1 MKPTT
6 IASLQKCK
14 QDKKRFATITAYD
27 YSFAKLFADE
37 GINVMLVGDSLGMTV
52 QGHDSTLPVT
62 VADIA
67 YHTAAVRRG
76 APNCLLLADLP
87 FMAYATPEQA
97 FENAAT
103 VMRAGANMVKI
114 EGGEW
119 LVETVQMLTERAVPV
134 CGHLGLTPQ
143 SVNIFGG
150 YKVQGRGDEAGDR
163 LLSDALALE
172 AAGAQLLVL
181 ECVPVELAK
190 RITEALAIPV
200 IGIGAGNVTDG
211 QILVMHDAFGITGG
225 HIPKF
230 AKNFLAETG
239 DIRAAV
245 RQYMAEVESGVYP
258 GEEHSFPL
266 RSDVVLIIETLPLL
280 RQQIRRLRM
289 EGKRVALVPTMGNL
303 HDGHMKL
310 VDEAKARA
318 DVVVVSIFVNPMQ
331 FDRPEDLARY
341 PRTLQEDCEKLNK
354 RKVDLVFAPS
364 VKEIYPNGTE
374 THTYVDVPGLS
385 TMLEGASRPGHF
397 RGVSTIVS
405 KLFNLVQPDIACFG
419 EKDFQQ
425 LALIRKMV
433 ADMGF
438 DIEIVGVPIMRA
450 KDGLALSSRN
460 GYLTAEQRKIAPGLY
475 KVLSSIADKLQAGER
490 DLDEIIAI
498 AGQEL
503 NEKGFRS
510 DDIQIRDADTL
521 LEISEN
527 SKRAVILVAAWLG
540 DARLIDNKLVELA

>member
-1 MKPTT
+1 M
-6 IASLQKCK
+6 
-14 QDKKRFATITAYD
+14 
-27 YSFAKLFADE
+27 
-37 GINVMLVGDSLGMTV
+37 
-52 QGHDSTLPVT
+52 
-62 VADIA
+62 
-67 YHTAAVRRG
+67 
-76 APNCLLLADLP
+76 
-87 FMAYATPEQA
+87 
-97 FENAAT
+97 
-103 VMRAGANMVKI
+103 
-114 EGGEW
+114 
-119 LVETVQMLTERAVPV
+119 
-134 CGHLGLTPQ
+134 
-143 SVNIFGG
+143 
-150 YKVQGRGDEAGDR
+150 
-163 LLSDALALE
+163 
-172 AAGAQLLVL
+172 
-181 ECVPVELAK
+181 
-190 RITEALAIPV
+190 
-200 IGIGAGNVTDG
+200 
-211 QILVMHDAFGITGG
+211 
-225 HIPKF
+225 
-230 AKNFLAETG
+230 
-239 DIRAAV
+239 
-245 RQYMAEVESGVYP
+245 
-258 GEEHSFPL
+258 
-266 RSDVVLIIETLPLL
+266 LIIETLPLL

-385 TMLEGASRPGHF
+385 TMLEGACRPGHF

-450 KDGLALSSRN
+450 KDSLALSSRN

-490 DLDEIIAI
+490 DLDEIITI

-503 NEKGFRS
+503 NEKGFRA

-521 LEISEN
+521 LEVSET

-540 DARLIDNKLVELA
+540 DARLIDNKMVELA

>member
-1 MKPTT
+1 M
-6 IASLQKCK
+6 
-14 QDKKRFATITAYD
+14 
-27 YSFAKLFADE
+27 
-37 GINVMLVGDSLGMTV
+37 
-52 QGHDSTLPVT
+52 
-62 VADIA
+62 
-67 YHTAAVRRG
+67 
-76 APNCLLLADLP
+76 
-87 FMAYATPEQA
+87 
-97 FENAAT
+97 
-103 VMRAGANMVKI
+103 
-114 EGGEW
+114 
-119 LVETVQMLTERAVPV
+119 
-134 CGHLGLTPQ
+134 
-143 SVNIFGG
+143 
-150 YKVQGRGDEAGDR
+150 
-163 LLSDALALE
+163 
-172 AAGAQLLVL
+172 
-181 ECVPVELAK
+181 
-190 RITEALAIPV
+190 
-200 IGIGAGNVTDG
+200 
-211 QILVMHDAFGITGG
+211 
-225 HIPKF
+225 
-230 AKNFLAETG
+230 
-239 DIRAAV
+239 
-245 RQYMAEVESGVYP
+245 
-258 GEEHSFPL
+258 
-266 RSDVVLIIETLPLL
+266 LIIETLPLL

-303 HDGHMKL
+303 PDGHLKL

-503 NEKGFRS
+503 NEKGFRA

-521 LEISEN
+521 LEVSET

-540 DARLIDNKLVELA
+540 DARLIDNKMVELA

>member
-1 MKPTT
+1 M
-6 IASLQKCK
+6 
-14 QDKKRFATITAYD
+14 
-27 YSFAKLFADE
+27 
-37 GINVMLVGDSLGMTV
+37 
-52 QGHDSTLPVT
+52 
-62 VADIA
+62 
-67 YHTAAVRRG
+67 
-76 APNCLLLADLP
+76 
-87 FMAYATPEQA
+87 
-97 FENAAT
+97 
-103 VMRAGANMVKI
+103 
-114 EGGEW
+114 
-119 LVETVQMLTERAVPV
+119 
-134 CGHLGLTPQ
+134 
-143 SVNIFGG
+143 
-150 YKVQGRGDEAGDR
+150 
-163 LLSDALALE
+163 
-172 AAGAQLLVL
+172 
-181 ECVPVELAK
+181 
-190 RITEALAIPV
+190 
-200 IGIGAGNVTDG
+200 
-211 QILVMHDAFGITGG
+211 
-225 HIPKF
+225 
-230 AKNFLAETG
+230 
-239 DIRAAV
+239 
-245 RQYMAEVESGVYP
+245 
-258 GEEHSFPL
+258 
-266 RSDVVLIIETLPLL
+266 LIIETLPLL

-438 DIEIVGVPIMRA
+438 DIEIIGVPIMRA

-503 NEKGFRS
+503 NEKGFRA

-521 LEISEN
+521 QEVSEN
-527 SKRAVILVAAWLG
+527 SQRAVILVAAWLG
-540 DARLIDNKLVELA
+540 DARLIDNKIVELA

>member
-1 MKPTT
+1 M
-6 IASLQKCK
+6 
-14 QDKKRFATITAYD
+14 
-27 YSFAKLFADE
+27 
-37 GINVMLVGDSLGMTV
+37 
-52 QGHDSTLPVT
+52 
-62 VADIA
+62 
-67 YHTAAVRRG
+67 
-76 APNCLLLADLP
+76 
-87 FMAYATPEQA
+87 
-97 FENAAT
+97 
-103 VMRAGANMVKI
+103 
-114 EGGEW
+114 
-119 LVETVQMLTERAVPV
+119 
-134 CGHLGLTPQ
+134 
-143 SVNIFGG
+143 
-150 YKVQGRGDEAGDR
+150 
-163 LLSDALALE
+163 
-172 AAGAQLLVL
+172 
-181 ECVPVELAK
+181 
-190 RITEALAIPV
+190 
-200 IGIGAGNVTDG
+200 
-211 QILVMHDAFGITGG
+211 
-225 HIPKF
+225 
-230 AKNFLAETG
+230 
-239 DIRAAV
+239 
-245 RQYMAEVESGVYP
+245 
-258 GEEHSFPL
+258 
-266 RSDVVLIIETLPLL
+266 LIIETLPLL

-318 DVVVVSIFVNPMQ
+318 DGVVVSIFVNPMQ

-475 KVLSSIADKLQAGER
+475 KVLSSIADKLQVGER
-490 DLDEIIAI
+490 DLDEIITI

-503 NEKGFRS
+503 NEKGFRA

-521 LEISEN
+521 LEVSET

-540 DARLIDNKLVELA
+540 DARLIDNKMVELA

>member
-1 MKPTT
+1 M
-6 IASLQKCK
+6 
-14 QDKKRFATITAYD
+14 
-27 YSFAKLFADE
+27 
-37 GINVMLVGDSLGMTV
+37 
-52 QGHDSTLPVT
+52 
-62 VADIA
+62 
-67 YHTAAVRRG
+67 
-76 APNCLLLADLP
+76 
-87 FMAYATPEQA
+87 
-97 FENAAT
+97 
-103 VMRAGANMVKI
+103 
-114 EGGEW
+114 
-119 LVETVQMLTERAVPV
+119 
-134 CGHLGLTPQ
+134 
-143 SVNIFGG
+143 
-150 YKVQGRGDEAGDR
+150 
-163 LLSDALALE
+163 
-172 AAGAQLLVL
+172 
-181 ECVPVELAK
+181 
-190 RITEALAIPV
+190 
-200 IGIGAGNVTDG
+200 
-211 QILVMHDAFGITGG
+211 
-225 HIPKF
+225 
-230 AKNFLAETG
+230 
-239 DIRAAV
+239 
-245 RQYMAEVESGVYP
+245 
-258 GEEHSFPL
+258 
-266 RSDVVLIIETLPLL
+266 LIIETLPLL

-438 DIEIVGVPIMRA
+438 DIEIVCVPIMRA

-475 KVLSSIADKLQAGER
+475 KVLSSIADKLQVGER
-490 DLDEIIAI
+490 DLDEIITI

-503 NEKGFRS
+503 NEKGFRA

-521 LEISEN
+521 LEVSKT

-540 DARLIDNKLVELA
+540 DARLIDNKMVELA

>member
-1 MKPTT
+1 M
-6 IASLQKCK
+6 
-14 QDKKRFATITAYD
+14 
-27 YSFAKLFADE
+27 
-37 GINVMLVGDSLGMTV
+37 
-52 QGHDSTLPVT
+52 
-62 VADIA
+62 
-67 YHTAAVRRG
+67 
-76 APNCLLLADLP
+76 
-87 FMAYATPEQA
+87 
-97 FENAAT
+97 
-103 VMRAGANMVKI
+103 
-114 EGGEW
+114 
-119 LVETVQMLTERAVPV
+119 
-134 CGHLGLTPQ
+134 
-143 SVNIFGG
+143 
-150 YKVQGRGDEAGDR
+150 
-163 LLSDALALE
+163 
-172 AAGAQLLVL
+172 
-181 ECVPVELAK
+181 
-190 RITEALAIPV
+190 
-200 IGIGAGNVTDG
+200 
-211 QILVMHDAFGITGG
+211 
-225 HIPKF
+225 
-230 AKNFLAETG
+230 
-239 DIRAAV
+239 
-245 RQYMAEVESGVYP
+245 
-258 GEEHSFPL
+258 
-266 RSDVVLIIETLPLL
+266 LIIETLPLL

-490 DLDEIIAI
+490 DLDEIITI

-503 NEKGFRS
+503 DEKGFRA

-521 LEISEN
+521 LEVSET

-540 DARLIDNKLVELA
+540 DARLIDNKMVELA

>member
-1 MKPTT
+1 M
-6 IASLQKCK
+6 
-14 QDKKRFATITAYD
+14 
-27 YSFAKLFADE
+27 
-37 GINVMLVGDSLGMTV
+37 
-52 QGHDSTLPVT
+52 
-62 VADIA
+62 
-67 YHTAAVRRG
+67 
-76 APNCLLLADLP
+76 
-87 FMAYATPEQA
+87 
-97 FENAAT
+97 
-103 VMRAGANMVKI
+103 
-114 EGGEW
+114 
-119 LVETVQMLTERAVPV
+119 
-134 CGHLGLTPQ
+134 
-143 SVNIFGG
+143 
-150 YKVQGRGDEAGDR
+150 
-163 LLSDALALE
+163 
-172 AAGAQLLVL
+172 
-181 ECVPVELAK
+181 
-190 RITEALAIPV
+190 
-200 IGIGAGNVTDG
+200 
-211 QILVMHDAFGITGG
+211 
-225 HIPKF
+225 
-230 AKNFLAETG
+230 
-239 DIRAAV
+239 
-245 RQYMAEVESGVYP
+245 
-258 GEEHSFPL
+258 
-266 RSDVVLIIETLPLL
+266 LIIETLPLL

-289 EGKRVALVPTMGNL
+289 EGKRVALVPPMGNL

-503 NEKGFRS
+503 NEKGFRA

-521 LEISEN
+521 LEVSEN

>member
-1 MKPTT
+1 M
-6 IASLQKCK
+6 
-14 QDKKRFATITAYD
+14 
-27 YSFAKLFADE
+27 
-37 GINVMLVGDSLGMTV
+37 
-52 QGHDSTLPVT
+52 
-62 VADIA
+62 
-67 YHTAAVRRG
+67 
-76 APNCLLLADLP
+76 
-87 FMAYATPEQA
+87 
-97 FENAAT
+97 
-103 VMRAGANMVKI
+103 
-114 EGGEW
+114 
-119 LVETVQMLTERAVPV
+119 
-134 CGHLGLTPQ
+134 
-143 SVNIFGG
+143 
-150 YKVQGRGDEAGDR
+150 
-163 LLSDALALE
+163 
-172 AAGAQLLVL
+172 
-181 ECVPVELAK
+181 
-190 RITEALAIPV
+190 
-200 IGIGAGNVTDG
+200 
-211 QILVMHDAFGITGG
+211 
-225 HIPKF
+225 
-230 AKNFLAETG
+230 
-239 DIRAAV
+239 
-245 RQYMAEVESGVYP
+245 
-258 GEEHSFPL
+258 
-266 RSDVVLIIETLPLL
+266 LIIETLPLL

-303 HDGHMKL
+303 HDGHLKL

-503 NEKGFRS
+503 NEKGFRA

-521 LEISEN
+521 LEVSET

-540 DARLIDNKLVELA
+540 DARLIDNKIVELT

>member
-1 MKPTT
+1 M
-6 IASLQKCK
+6 
-14 QDKKRFATITAYD
+14 
-27 YSFAKLFADE
+27 
-37 GINVMLVGDSLGMTV
+37 
-52 QGHDSTLPVT
+52 
-62 VADIA
+62 
-67 YHTAAVRRG
+67 
-76 APNCLLLADLP
+76 
-87 FMAYATPEQA
+87 
-97 FENAAT
+97 
-103 VMRAGANMVKI
+103 
-114 EGGEW
+114 
-119 LVETVQMLTERAVPV
+119 
-134 CGHLGLTPQ
+134 
-143 SVNIFGG
+143 
-150 YKVQGRGDEAGDR
+150 
-163 LLSDALALE
+163 
-172 AAGAQLLVL
+172 
-181 ECVPVELAK
+181 
-190 RITEALAIPV
+190 
-200 IGIGAGNVTDG
+200 
-211 QILVMHDAFGITGG
+211 
-225 HIPKF
+225 
-230 AKNFLAETG
+230 
-239 DIRAAV
+239 
-245 RQYMAEVESGVYP
+245 
-258 GEEHSFPL
+258 
-266 RSDVVLIIETLPLL
+266 LIIETLPLL

-503 NEKGFRS
+503 NEKGFRA

-521 LEISEN
+521 LEVSET

-540 DARLIDNKLVELA
+540 DARLIDNKIV

>member
-1 MKPTT
+1 M
-6 IASLQKCK
+6 
-14 QDKKRFATITAYD
+14 
-27 YSFAKLFADE
+27 
-37 GINVMLVGDSLGMTV
+37 
-52 QGHDSTLPVT
+52 
-62 VADIA
+62 
-67 YHTAAVRRG
+67 
-76 APNCLLLADLP
+76 
-87 FMAYATPEQA
+87 
-97 FENAAT
+97 
-103 VMRAGANMVKI
+103 
-114 EGGEW
+114 
-119 LVETVQMLTERAVPV
+119 
-134 CGHLGLTPQ
+134 
-143 SVNIFGG
+143 
-150 YKVQGRGDEAGDR
+150 
-163 LLSDALALE
+163 
-172 AAGAQLLVL
+172 
-181 ECVPVELAK
+181 
-190 RITEALAIPV
+190 
-200 IGIGAGNVTDG
+200 
-211 QILVMHDAFGITGG
+211 
-225 HIPKF
+225 
-230 AKNFLAETG
+230 
-239 DIRAAV
+239 
-245 RQYMAEVESGVYP
+245 
-258 GEEHSFPL
+258 
-266 RSDVVLIIETLPLL
+266 LIIETLPLL

-438 DIEIVGVPIMRA
+438 DIEIIGVPIMRA

-503 NEKGFRS
+503 NEKGFRA

-521 LEISEN
+521 QEVSEN

-540 DARLIDNKLVELA
+540 DARLI

>member
-1 MKPTT
+1 M
-6 IASLQKCK
+6 
-14 QDKKRFATITAYD
+14 
-27 YSFAKLFADE
+27 
-37 GINVMLVGDSLGMTV
+37 
-52 QGHDSTLPVT
+52 
-62 VADIA
+62 
-67 YHTAAVRRG
+67 
-76 APNCLLLADLP
+76 
-87 FMAYATPEQA
+87 
-97 FENAAT
+97 
-103 VMRAGANMVKI
+103 
-114 EGGEW
+114 
-119 LVETVQMLTERAVPV
+119 
-134 CGHLGLTPQ
+134 
-143 SVNIFGG
+143 
-150 YKVQGRGDEAGDR
+150 
-163 LLSDALALE
+163 
-172 AAGAQLLVL
+172 
-181 ECVPVELAK
+181 
-190 RITEALAIPV
+190 
-200 IGIGAGNVTDG
+200 
-211 QILVMHDAFGITGG
+211 
-225 HIPKF
+225 
-230 AKNFLAETG
+230 
-239 DIRAAV
+239 
-245 RQYMAEVESGVYP
+245 
-258 GEEHSFPL
+258 
-266 RSDVVLIIETLPLL
+266 LIIETLPLL

-438 DIEIVGVPIMRA
+438 DIEIIGVPIMRA

-540 DARLIDNKLVELA
+540 DARLIDNKIVELA

>member
-1 MKPTT
+1 M
-6 IASLQKCK
+6 
-14 QDKKRFATITAYD
+14 
-27 YSFAKLFADE
+27 
-37 GINVMLVGDSLGMTV
+37 
-52 QGHDSTLPVT
+52 
-62 VADIA
+62 
-67 YHTAAVRRG
+67 
-76 APNCLLLADLP
+76 
-87 FMAYATPEQA
+87 
-97 FENAAT
+97 
-103 VMRAGANMVKI
+103 
-114 EGGEW
+114 
-119 LVETVQMLTERAVPV
+119 
-134 CGHLGLTPQ
+134 
-143 SVNIFGG
+143 
-150 YKVQGRGDEAGDR
+150 
-163 LLSDALALE
+163 
-172 AAGAQLLVL
+172 
-181 ECVPVELAK
+181 
-190 RITEALAIPV
+190 
-200 IGIGAGNVTDG
+200 
-211 QILVMHDAFGITGG
+211 
-225 HIPKF
+225 
-230 AKNFLAETG
+230 
-239 DIRAAV
+239 
-245 RQYMAEVESGVYP
+245 
-258 GEEHSFPL
+258 
-266 RSDVVLIIETLPLL
+266 LIIETLPLL

-490 DLDEIIAI
+490 DLDEIITI

-503 NEKGFRS
+503 NEKGFRA

-521 LEISEN
+521 LEVSET

-540 DARLIDNKLVELA
+540 DARLIDNKMVALA

>member
-1 MKPTT
+1 M
-6 IASLQKCK
+6 
-14 QDKKRFATITAYD
+14 
-27 YSFAKLFADE
+27 
-37 GINVMLVGDSLGMTV
+37 
-52 QGHDSTLPVT
+52 
-62 VADIA
+62 
-67 YHTAAVRRG
+67 
-76 APNCLLLADLP
+76 
-87 FMAYATPEQA
+87 
-97 FENAAT
+97 
-103 VMRAGANMVKI
+103 
-114 EGGEW
+114 
-119 LVETVQMLTERAVPV
+119 
-134 CGHLGLTPQ
+134 
-143 SVNIFGG
+143 
-150 YKVQGRGDEAGDR
+150 
-163 LLSDALALE
+163 
-172 AAGAQLLVL
+172 
-181 ECVPVELAK
+181 
-190 RITEALAIPV
+190 
-200 IGIGAGNVTDG
+200 
-211 QILVMHDAFGITGG
+211 
-225 HIPKF
+225 
-230 AKNFLAETG
+230 
-239 DIRAAV
+239 
-245 RQYMAEVESGVYP
+245 
-258 GEEHSFPL
+258 
-266 RSDVVLIIETLPLL
+266 LIIETLPLL

-460 GYLTAEQRKIAPGLY
+460 GYLTAEQRKLAPGLY

-490 DLDEIIAI
+490 DLDEIITI

-503 NEKGFRS
+503 NEKGFRA

-521 LEISEN
+521 LEVSET

-540 DARLIDNKLVELA
+540 DARLIDNKIVELA

>member
-1 MKPTT
+1 M
-6 IASLQKCK
+6 
-14 QDKKRFATITAYD
+14 
-27 YSFAKLFADE
+27 
-37 GINVMLVGDSLGMTV
+37 
-52 QGHDSTLPVT
+52 
-62 VADIA
+62 
-67 YHTAAVRRG
+67 
-76 APNCLLLADLP
+76 
-87 FMAYATPEQA
+87 
-97 FENAAT
+97 
-103 VMRAGANMVKI
+103 
-114 EGGEW
+114 
-119 LVETVQMLTERAVPV
+119 
-134 CGHLGLTPQ
+134 
-143 SVNIFGG
+143 
-150 YKVQGRGDEAGDR
+150 
-163 LLSDALALE
+163 
-172 AAGAQLLVL
+172 
-181 ECVPVELAK
+181 
-190 RITEALAIPV
+190 
-200 IGIGAGNVTDG
+200 
-211 QILVMHDAFGITGG
+211 
-225 HIPKF
+225 
-230 AKNFLAETG
+230 
-239 DIRAAV
+239 
-245 RQYMAEVESGVYP
+245 
-258 GEEHSFPL
+258 
-266 RSDVVLIIETLPLL
+266 LIIETLPLL

-397 RGVSTIVS
+397 RGVSTIAS

-490 DLDEIIAI
+490 DLDEIITI

-503 NEKGFRS
+503 NEKGFRA

-521 LEISEN
+521 LEVSET

-540 DARLIDNKLVELA
+540 DARLIDNKMVELA

>member
-1 MKPTT
+1 
-6 IASLQKCK
+6 
-14 QDKKRFATITAYD
+14 
-27 YSFAKLFADE
+27 
-37 GINVMLVGDSLGMTV
+37 
-52 QGHDSTLPVT
+52 
-62 VADIA
+62 
-67 YHTAAVRRG
+67 
-76 APNCLLLADLP
+76 
-87 FMAYATPEQA
+87 
-97 FENAAT
+97 
-103 VMRAGANMVKI
+103 
-114 EGGEW
+114 
-119 LVETVQMLTERAVPV
+119 
-134 CGHLGLTPQ
+134 
-143 SVNIFGG
+143 
-150 YKVQGRGDEAGDR
+150 
-163 LLSDALALE
+163 
-172 AAGAQLLVL
+172 
-181 ECVPVELAK
+181 
-190 RITEALAIPV
+190 
-200 IGIGAGNVTDG
+200 
-211 QILVMHDAFGITGG
+211 
-225 HIPKF
+225 
-230 AKNFLAETG
+230 
-239 DIRAAV
+239 
-245 RQYMAEVESGVYP
+245 
-258 GEEHSFPL
+258 
-266 RSDVVLIIETLPLL
+266 VLIIETLPLL

-438 DIEIVGVPIMRA
+438 DIEIIGVPIMRA

-460 GYLTAEQRKIAPGLY
+460 GYLTAEQRKIAPALY

-503 NEKGFRS
+503 NEKGFRA

-521 LEISEN
+521 LEVSEN

-540 DARLIDNKLVELA
+540 DARLIDNKMVELA

>member
-1 MKPTT
+1 M
-6 IASLQKCK
+6 
-14 QDKKRFATITAYD
+14 
-27 YSFAKLFADE
+27 
-37 GINVMLVGDSLGMTV
+37 
-52 QGHDSTLPVT
+52 
-62 VADIA
+62 
-67 YHTAAVRRG
+67 
-76 APNCLLLADLP
+76 
-87 FMAYATPEQA
+87 
-97 FENAAT
+97 
-103 VMRAGANMVKI
+103 
-114 EGGEW
+114 
-119 LVETVQMLTERAVPV
+119 
-134 CGHLGLTPQ
+134 
-143 SVNIFGG
+143 
-150 YKVQGRGDEAGDR
+150 
-163 LLSDALALE
+163 
-172 AAGAQLLVL
+172 
-181 ECVPVELAK
+181 
-190 RITEALAIPV
+190 
-200 IGIGAGNVTDG
+200 
-211 QILVMHDAFGITGG
+211 
-225 HIPKF
+225 
-230 AKNFLAETG
+230 
-239 DIRAAV
+239 
-245 RQYMAEVESGVYP
+245 
-258 GEEHSFPL
+258 
-266 RSDVVLIIETLPLL
+266 LIIETLPLL
-280 RQQIRRLRM
+280 RQQILRLRM

-303 HDGHMKL
+303 HDAYMKL

-490 DLDEIIAI
+490 DLDEIITI

-503 NEKGFRS
+503 NEKGFRA

-521 LEISEN
+521 LEVSET

-540 DARLIDNKLVELA
+540 DARLIDNKMVELA